1 MSGAD
6 SPGGRTSQYLTK
18 TGGMPKQRSSDADPV
33 SSLSVEL
40 QNWRFTWFHCSSP
53 YRKKKPGVQSL
64 AQMMAVDLGLSLW
77 QTVVPRKMIT
87 RRKYMDQNKAL
98 RWMDKNQKLQSRLE
112 PAAG

>member
-53 YRKKKPGVQSL
+53 YRKKPGLKSSSN
-64 AQMMAVDLGLSLW
+64 DCCGLGL
-77 QTVVPRKMIT
+77 VPVANCGT
-87 RRKYMDQNKAL
+87 
-98 RWMDKNQKLQSRLE
+98 S
-112 PAAG
+112 